1 MFDFSF
7 GEIGLIAA
15 VALVVLGPERLPKV
29 ARTAGEWIGKAQRY
43 VAQVK
48 SDINREMELAELKKL
63 QEEARNA
70 AQSVQSGFSELQ
82 SELNRATADLSS
94 LASGG
99 SALDNDAGTSGN
111 GYAWEG
117 AGESWE
123 RRTFPRR
130 YKPGPSV
137 DDLAE
142 EIARLKRPWNGWP
155 RCPKRGFPSSSFP
168 PNQIRAS
175 LAMASLVSFWQKP
188 AGFSTGSQRAPFQT

>member
-7 GEIGLIAA
+7 GEIAVIGA

-70 AQSVQSGFSELQ
+70 AQSMQSGFSDLQ
-82 SELNRATADLSS
+82 SNLNRTAADLTSLDPSATTAIEGESATAAAD
-94 LASGG
+94 
-99 SALDNDAGTSGN
+99 
-111 GYAWEG
+111 YAWEG

-123 RRTFPRR
+123 RHTFSRR

-142 EIARLKRPWNGWP
+142 EIARLKRE
-155 RCPKRGFPSSSFP
+155 
-168 PNQIRAS
+168 
-175 LAMASLVSFWQKP
+175 LAMPDSHAVGRRKYAP
-188 AGFSTGSQRAPFQT
+188 RARVNRPRIRR

>member
-7 GEIGLIAA
+7 GEIGIIAA
-15 VALVVLGPERLPKV
+15 VALVVLGPERLPRV

-48 SDINREMELAELKKL
+48 SDINREMDLAELKKL

-70 AQSVQSGFSELQ
+70 AQSVQSGFSDLQ
-82 SELNRATADLSS
+82 SELNKATSDLTS
-94 LASGG
+94 LNAPLPGETTAS
-99 SALDNDAGTSGN
+99 AGD
-111 GYAWEG
+111 YAWEG

-123 RRTFPRR
+123 RKTFARR

-142 EIARLKRPWNGWP
+142 EIARLKRE
-155 RCPKRGFPSSSFP
+155 
-168 PNQIRAS
+168 
-175 LAMASLVSFWQKP
+175 LAMPDSHAASRRKYAP
-188 AGFSTGSQRAPFQT
+188 RARLNRPRIRR

>member
-7 GEIGLIAA
+7 GELAVIGA

-29 ARTAGEWIGKAQRY
+29 ARQVGDWVGKAQRY
-43 VAQVK
+43 VSQVK
-48 SDINREMELAELKKL
+48 SDISREIELAELKKL

-82 SELNRATADLSS
+82 SEMNKATSELTSLSTPIPGES
-94 LASGG
+94 TTPS
-99 SALDNDAGTSGN
+99 SD
-111 GYAWEG
+111 YAWEG

-123 RRTFPRR
+123 RHTFTRR

-142 EIARLKRPWNGWP
+142 EIARLKRE
-155 RCPKRGFPSSSFP
+155 
-168 PNQIRAS
+168 
-175 LAMASLVSFWQKP
+175 LAMPDSHAASRRKFAP
-188 AGFSTGSQRAPFQT
+188 RARVNRPRIRR